1 MTSRATSARSTGRD
15 KPIDMA
21 GLPDSVGF
29 MLRLAQVAAFRGV
42 MAALKPFDLRVSDF
56 SILLIIEANPGLK
69 QQAVGEALSI
79 KRANLVSMI
88 DALEKRGLIIRTVP
102 KTDKRSYA
110 LSLTDAGRA
119 LMVDAKAA
127 EQASQHELAM
137 LVGEN
142 HGRLIKD
149 LKRIVEHS
157 T

>member
-1 MTSRATSARSTGRD
+1 MTSRATSARSSSRET
-15 KPIDMA
+15 PIDMA
-21 GLPDSVGF
+21 GLPNSVGF
-29 MLRLAQVAAFRGV
+29 MLRLAQVAAFQGL
-42 MAALKPFDLRVSDF
+42 MAALKPFDLRASDF

-88 DALEKRGLIIRTVP
+88 DILEKRDLIVRTVP

-127 EQASQHELAM
+127 EQAHQKMLAA

-142 HGRLIKD
+142 HGRLIED
-149 LKRIVEHS
+149 LNRIVARS
-157 T
+157 A